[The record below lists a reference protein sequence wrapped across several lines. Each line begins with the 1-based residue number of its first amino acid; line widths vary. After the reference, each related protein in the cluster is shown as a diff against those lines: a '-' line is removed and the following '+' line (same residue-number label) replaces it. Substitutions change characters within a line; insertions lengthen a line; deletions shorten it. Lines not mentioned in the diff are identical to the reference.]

1 MTDALYDPGT
11 NRVSGLGPRN
21 TGISGASRWHMGW
34 DYAQPLGT
42 PIHAAAD
49 GVVHY
54 SGAAG
59 GYGLVVVLKHQAP
72 GGGVFDTR
80 YGHMDYLLPFRL
92 NQPVKMGDI
101 IGYVGSNGISGGPHL
116 HYEIRTWGPNTAI
129 NNAVNG
135 TGMYKSSDKTTWGNV
150 EDPGKFGYF
159 GMNVYNARAPGASAL
174 APPSSHFPTVPSL
187 PDASLP
193 GDKPPAGAAPA
204 GSAIPGAK
212 PGVAPPPSVGGKPL
226 PQPSNTPVQSGGGQS
241 SKVGP
246 PLDLWATL
254 HPNEPNP
261 YHVSPLGSTPAPP
274 PSPPPEG
281 SYPGPRGLYYDEP
294 TPAPNGFPHALPGA
308 GQSPPPPSNISVD
321 PQIGNEGL
329 DGTTASP
336 GQTLTPQAWAA
347 RKMGATAPPPSVPS
361 PGAAPPPPVAPAIA
375 IPPQPAPIFV
385 PQPAAAPAPP
395 PPAFAPIPWMQA
407 LPIFAPPRKPI
418 DLSVLGTM
426 IVNRPPIFPG
436 QE

>member
-1 MTDALYDPGT
+1 MTDTLYDPGT

-116 HYEIRTWGPNTAI
+116 HYEIRTWGPKTAI

-150 EDPGKFGYF
+150 EDPGTFGYF
-159 GMNVYNARAPGASAL
+159 GMSVYNARAPGASAL
-174 APPSSHFPTVPSL
+174 APPSSHFPAGPS
-187 PDASLP
+187 
-193 GDKPPAGAAPA
+193 AGPLGQSQAPV
-204 GSAIPGAK
+204 K
-212 PGVAPPPSVGGKPL
+212 QPPSAGEPL
-226 PQPSNTPVQSGGGQS
+226 VIHPYLPPDDTPSGGQ
-241 SKVGP
+241 P
-246 PLDLWATL
+246 PVYT
-254 HPNEPNP
+254 
-261 YHVSPLGSTPAPP
+261 
-274 PSPPPEG
+274 PSPNG
-281 SYPGPRGLYYDEP
+281 GMGGLYYNEP
-294 TPAPNGFPHALPGA
+294 PPIPNGFPYVLPGA
-308 GQSPPPPSNISVD
+308 GQSTPPPSNISVD
-321 PQIGNEGL
+321 TQIGNEGL
-329 DGTTASP
+329 DGTTAFP
-336 GQTLTPQAWAA
+336 GQTLTLQARAA
-347 RKMGATAPPPSVPS
+347 GKMGATVPPLSVPS
-361 PGAAPPPPVAPAIA
+361 PGAAPQPPVAPASA
-375 IPPQPAPIFV
+375 IPPQPAPIFA
-385 PQPAAAPAPP
+385 PQPAVAPAPP
-395 PPAFAPIPWMQA
+395 PPAFAQIPTTQA
-407 LPIFAPPRKPI
+407 LPIFAPQRKPI

-426 IVNRPPIFPG
+426 LTNRAPIFPG
-436 QE
+436 QG